1 MAEHLAGHSEGK
13 DDGNTDRYGLFSGLD
28 ASPRII
34 TRSTQA
40 ALGLWASAVIN
51 TLALNL
57 IADVMEWDNAVATRE
72 YAWLRLMSD
81 VKYDGYSDFR
91 SGIRFLESLVT
102 WLKQFEPAN
111 RATAYQFVKDR
122 MVYISAAEMQRVI
135 ELFVPET
142 VIPYLRRVVA
152 DQFGIKPYDVWGSHE
167 SAEALNQRLGRCL
180 FIGLSDGSRID
191 LLRRANTGRL
201 SQEQLVPMMNIGF
214 DKWKELSE
222 DLRTLQGADACF
234 RDVYLIDDFTAS
246 GTTFVRQVDNK
257 WKGKL
262 VKFDRMIKEARERLA
277 KNFPVA
283 EGYTLHIHHY
293 VSTHQAR
300 HALRERVDEVKKWPH
315 CTFRSTI
322 ITEGTMLPATLK
334 MGEIFSEES
343 GMRATDDRDAPTIS
357 LCNRYYDPQ
366 LYERLKKHCNEVG
379 QTDMRYG
386 YANCALPLVLEHNT
400 PNNTISLIWA
410 ETNGKEEHAMRPL
423 FRRRD
428 RHG

>member
-1 MAEHLAGHSEGK
+1 M
-13 DDGNTDRYGLFSGLD
+13 
-28 ASPRII
+28 
-34 TRSTQA
+34 
-40 ALGLWASAVIN
+40 IN

-57 IADVMEWDNAVATRE
+57 IADVMDWDNAVATRE

-102 WLKQFEPAN
+102 WLKQFNSAD
-111 RATAYQFVKDR
+111 RAAAYQFVKDR

-142 VIPYLRRVVA
+142 VIPYLRRIVA
-152 DQFGIKPYDVWGSHE
+152 NQFGIKPYNVWSCHR
-167 SAEALNQRLGRCL
+167 STAALNQRLRRCL

-201 SQEQLVPMMNIGF
+201 SQEQIVPMMNIGL

-222 DLRTLQGADACF
+222 DLRNLQGIDACF
-234 RDVYLIDDFTAS
+234 EDVYLIDDFTAS
-246 GTTFVRQVDNK
+246 GTTFVRRVNNK

-262 VKFDRMIKEARERLA
+262 VKFDRMIEEARERLA
-277 KNFPVA
+277 ENFPVA
-283 EGYTLHIHHY
+283 EDYTLHIHHY

-300 HALRERVDEVKKWPH
+300 YALRERVDEVKGGSD
-315 CTFRSTI
+315 CTFRSAI
-322 ITEGTMLPATLK
+322 ITEGTMLPAALK
-334 MGEIFSEES
+334 MGEISSDESE
-343 GMRATDDRDAPTIS
+343 MKATDDLDALTIS
-357 LCNRYYDPQ
+357 LCNQYYDPQ
-366 LYERLKKHCNEVG
+366 LYERLKKHCKEVG

-410 ETNGKEEHAMRPL
+410 ETNGDPDHAMRPL

>member
-28 ASPRII
+28 AFPKII

-40 ALGLWASAVIN
+40 GLGLWASAVIN

-57 IADVMEWDNAVATRE
+57 IADVMKWDNAVATRE

-142 VIPYLRRVVA
+142 VIPYLRRIVA
-152 DQFGIKPYDVWGSHE
+152 EQFGVKPYDVWGNHE
-167 SAEALNQRLGRCL
+167 SAEALNQRLRRCL

-191 LLRRANTGRL
+191 LLRRENAGRL
-201 SQEQLVPMMNIGF
+201 SQEQIVPMMNIGH
-214 DKWKELSE
+214 DKWQELSE
-222 DLRTLQGADACF
+222 DLYNLQVGVSF
-234 RDVYLIDDFTAS
+234 EDVYLIDDFTAS
-246 GTTFVRQVDNK
+246 GTTFIRQVNNE

-262 VKFDRMIKEARERLA
+262 VKFNRMIKEARENLA
-277 KNFPVA
+277 ENFPVA

-293 VSTHQAR
+293 VSTHQA
-300 HALRERVDEVKKWPH
+300 HCALQERVDEAKKWPD
-315 CTFRSTI
+315 CTFCSAI
-322 ITEGTMLPATLK
+322 ITEGTRLPDTLK
-334 MGEIFSEES
+334 MGEISPEES
-343 GMRATDDRDAPTIS
+343 EMRATDNRDAPTIS
-357 LCNRYYDPQ
+357 LCKQYYDPQ

-379 QTDMRYG
+379 QMDMRYG

-410 ETNGKEEHAMRPL
+410 ETNGTLDHAMRPL

>member
-1 MAEHLAGHSEGK
+1 MAEHLARYTESK
-13 DDGNTDRYGLFSGLD
+13 DDGNTDRHGLFSGLD
-28 ASPRII
+28 AFLRII
-34 TRSTQA
+34 TRSVQA
-40 ALGLWASAVIN
+40 APGSAVIN

-57 IADVMEWDNAVATRE
+57 IADVMDWDNAVATRE
-72 YAWLRLMSD
+72 YAWLRLMSN

-91 SGIRFLESLVT
+91 SGIRFLESLAT
-102 WLKQFEPAN
+102 WLKQFEPAD
-111 RATAYQFVKDR
+111 RAAAYQFVKDR

-152 DQFGIKPYDVWGSHE
+152 DQFGIKPYDVWNSLE
-167 SAEALNQRLGRCL
+167 SAQALDWRLRRCL

-201 SQEQLVPMMNIGF
+201 SQEQIVPMMNIGF
-214 DKWKELSE
+214 DKWEELSE
-222 DLRTLQGADACF
+222 DLRNLQGVDACF
-234 RDVYLIDDFTAS
+234 EDVYLIDDFTAS
-246 GTTFVRQVDNK
+246 GTTFVRQVNKK

-262 VKFDRMIKEARERLA
+262 VKFDRMIKDARERLTE
-277 KNFPVA
+277 NFPVA
-283 EGYTLHIHHY
+283 KDYTLHIHHY

-300 HALRERVDEVKKWPH
+300 RVLQERVDEAEKWLA
-315 CTFRSTI
+315 CTFRSAL

-334 MGEIFSEES
+334 MGEISSGESE
-343 GMRATDDRDAPTIS
+343 MKATDDRDTPTIS
-357 LCNRYYDPQ
+357 LCSRYYDPQ
-366 LYERLKKHCNEVG
+366 LYRRLKKHCNEVG

-386 YANCALPLVLEHNT
+386 YAHCALPLVLEHNT

-410 ETNGKEEHAMRPL
+410 ETNGDPNHAMRPL